1 MAGPQYIPSRGDRI
15 EQTRLGIRRTGT
27 VWYADQLQLLVKWD
41 EGGSSSLTL
50 GAAGVRILERD
61 STPASAKVSQVAR
74 LRVRDPELVPELIA
88 FLHSRSDLGAARMGK
103 TRSRCRYPTPT
114 TKRRHGW
121 NSTCLCA
128 RGSRSDRR
136 AGAWSSSSTN
146 RLIRK
151 ATFEKSQQLSPL
163 GGSATRARCLA

>member
-41 EGGSSSLTL
+41 EGGSSSLRL
-50 GAAGVRILERD
+50 DAAGVRILERD

-88 FLHSRSDLGAARMGK
+88 FLHSRSDLGAARVGK
-103 TRSRCRYPTPT
+103 DEVEVSLHDSDNEASPRLELDLLVRAWEQVRS
-114 TKRRHGW
+114 KG
-121 NSTCLCA
+121 
-128 RGSRSDRR
+128 RGVVEFID
-136 AGAWSSSSTN
+136 
-146 RLIRK
+146 
-151 ATFEKSQQLSPL
+151 E
-163 GGSATRARCLA
+163 